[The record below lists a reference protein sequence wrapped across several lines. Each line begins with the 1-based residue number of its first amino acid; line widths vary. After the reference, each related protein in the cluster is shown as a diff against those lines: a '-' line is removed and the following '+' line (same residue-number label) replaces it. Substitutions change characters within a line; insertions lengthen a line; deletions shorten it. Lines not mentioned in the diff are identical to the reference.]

1 MKLAVA
7 ALVRNEIDIIGAFL
21 QHLDALFDYALL
33 MDHNSIDGTDRA
45 IAAACARR
53 AGWTMWHIDAMGY
66 HQSAFSAIA
75 VAHLMQNTDADV
87 VMLLDADEF
96 INVPDRASL
105 VEAFSRL
112 TDPDSVG
119 SLGWLNAVPALLH
132 TRTICAGDEIWLPA
146 TAGRLGKAAIPRRY
160 WLQHAYEARLG
171 LGNHALYYEPA
182 TVVPSVPVG
191 QIVHLPIRS
200 YTQIKSKVLAGV
212 FAVMM
217 QAPPQ
222 PLQCWHWYDILY
234 RIGAGTLR
242 DEDLVGMAVHYSV
255 KDSQTSNPVTWA
267 GLPGSGYAQA
277 RLNVAFGPAQPAVT
291 DQLTIDPTQ
300 LVATILRRF
309 QLENLQTHKLV
320 LQGDRLSC
328 VPKEQ
333 AT

>member
-1 MKLAVA
+1 VKLAVA

-33 MDHNSIDGTDRA
+33 MDHHSIDGTDRA

-53 AGWTMWHIDAMGY
+53 AGWTMWHIDAVGY
-66 HQSAFSAIA
+66 HQSAFSSIA
-75 VAHLMQNTDADV
+75 VAHLMQNTDADA

-105 VEAFSRL
+105 VAAFSQL

-119 SLGWLNAVPALLH
+119 SLGWLNAVPARLD
-132 TRTICAGDEIWLPA
+132 TRTICAGDAIWLPA
-146 TAGRLGKAAIPRRY
+146 AAGRLGKAVIPRVY
-160 WLQHAYEARLG
+160 HARHAREARLG

-182 TVVPSVPVG
+182 TVVPSIPVG
-191 QIVHLPIRS
+191 QIIHLPIRS

-217 QAPPQ
+217 QASQQ
-222 PLQCWHWYDILY
+222 PMQCWHWYDILY

-242 DEDLVGMAVHYSV
+242 DEDLIGMAVHYSV
-255 KDSQTSNPVTWA
+255 KDSQTSNPVAWA
-267 GLPGSGYAQA
+267 DLPASGYARA

-320 LQGDRLSC
+320 LQGDRLCC

-333 AT
+333 TT